1 MLKYTYN
8 LVIEN
13 KTRHPAGILKW
24 KEVID
29 INDEEI
35 KFAFMF
41 VNKCS
46 LSTFDRAFQYKI
58 NTQILPTK
66 EYLFRYRVAETNV
79 CTRCNSEPDT
89 VLHSLWSC
97 PTVVPYVEGVLN
109 YLRTNCQGGDILA
122 ITMKTYFFGTKSL
135 SVNLVLLELKKQI
148 FYNKDLRMSVDA
160 FCELFFARIR
170 KLMIKEKYIMMCNNK
185 FNFYDEKWR
194 VFLNIY
200 NYYGPDHQIIS

>member
-1 MLKYTYN
+1 MKTVEWKGLDRVVKHMKGAEIYN

-24 KEVID
+24 KEVTD

-89 VLHSLWSC
+89 VLHSLWS
-97 PTVVPYVEGVLN
+97 N
-109 YLRTNCQGGDILA
+109 Q
-122 ITMKTYFFGTKSL
+122 
-135 SVNLVLLELKKQI
+135 
-148 FYNKDLRMSVDA
+148 
-160 FCELFFARIR
+160 R
-170 KLMIKEKYIMMCNNK
+170 KIKI
-185 FNFYDEKWR
+185 
-194 VFLNIY
+194 
-200 NYYGPDHQIIS
+200 